1 MDLKNF
7 KLTSPS
13 DFTIGIIGGG
23 QLGKMIAM
31 ECRKLGINVVCL
43 DPKENAPASLVCKQI
58 IGNLNDKEKI
68 IELNNQVD
76 IVTYEIEHIDTEILK
91 EVLPEDKVYP
101 SIQILE
107 IIQDKYQQRCFFKK
121 KNIPVPEFFELNSP
135 DDIKKF
141 IPCVQKTKKGGYDGR
156 GVIVVKSEKD
166 LNKVLPENSYI
177 ETYVDIEKEIATIVV
192 RDIRGNIKV
201 YPIVEMIFNTEGNL
215 IDYLLVPADIDEKLH
230 KLAQEISISTVECL
244 EGVGVFGVEMFL
256 TKKGDIMLNEVAPR
270 VHNSGHHTI
279 EACETSQ
286 FEQLVRVLTNLP
298 LGSTYQYIPAVL
310 INLIGEKGYKGK
322 PFYENLD
329 KVLEIDGVFV
339 HIYGK
344 KETFPFRKMG
354 HITILDKDKNLLVEK
369 AKLIKSLIK
378 VKGEIKI

>member
-76 IVTYEIEHIDTEILK
+76 IVTYEIEHINTEILK

-121 KNIPVPEFFELNSP
+121 KHTCPGIFR
-135 DDIKKF
+135 
-141 IPCVQKTKKGGYDGR
+141 TK
-156 GVIVVKSEKD
+156 
-166 LNKVLPENSYI
+166 
-177 ETYVDIEKEIATIVV
+177 
-192 RDIRGNIKV
+192 
-201 YPIVEMIFNTEGNL
+201 
-215 IDYLLVPADIDEKLH
+215 
-230 KLAQEISISTVECL
+230 
-244 EGVGVFGVEMFL
+244 
-256 TKKGDIMLNEVAPR
+256 
-270 VHNSGHHTI
+270 
-279 EACETSQ
+279 
-286 FEQLVRVLTNLP
+286 
-298 LGSTYQYIPAVL
+298 
-310 INLIGEKGYKGK
+310 
-322 PFYENLD
+322 
-329 KVLEIDGVFV
+329 
-339 HIYGK
+339 
-344 KETFPFRKMG
+344 
-354 HITILDKDKNLLVEK
+354 
-369 AKLIKSLIK
+369 
-378 VKGEIKI
+378 